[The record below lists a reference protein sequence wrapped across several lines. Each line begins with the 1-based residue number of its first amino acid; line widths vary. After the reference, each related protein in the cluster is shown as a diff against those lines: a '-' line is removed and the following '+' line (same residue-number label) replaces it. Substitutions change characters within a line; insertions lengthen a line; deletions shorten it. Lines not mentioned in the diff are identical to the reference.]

1 MTVKFGFTLKKIY
14 NICMGLRDNIQNK
27 QVITQTVMSDSTQLS
42 QQEIAYI
49 LKLVRDTTFQGKDIE
64 AVYGIVYKLQQQYE
78 K

>member
-1 MTVKFGFTLKKIY
+1 
-14 NICMGLRDNIQNK
+14 MGLRDNIQNK
-27 QVITQTVMSDSTQLS
+27 QVTTYPVMNESIQLS

-64 AVYGIVYKLQQQYE
+64 AVYGIVYKLQQQYQ

>member
-1 MTVKFGFTLKKIY
+1 MAKFGFTLKKLYI
-14 NICMGLRDNIQNK
+14 ICMGLRDNIQNK
-27 QVITQTVMSDSTQLS
+27 QVTTHPVMNESIQLS

-64 AVYGIVYKLQQQYE
+64 AVYGIVYKLQQQYQ

>member
-1 MTVKFGFTLKKIY
+1 
-14 NICMGLRDNIQNK
+14 MGLRDNIQNK